1 MELAILITCR
11 LTINIL
17 ILVSSIND
25 KLKDIIRILEIIKDK
40 TEVK

>member
-1 MELAILITCR
+1 MELAILITCG

-25 KLKDIIRILEIIKDK
+25 KLKDIIRILEIIKNK
-40 TEVK
+40 TEA